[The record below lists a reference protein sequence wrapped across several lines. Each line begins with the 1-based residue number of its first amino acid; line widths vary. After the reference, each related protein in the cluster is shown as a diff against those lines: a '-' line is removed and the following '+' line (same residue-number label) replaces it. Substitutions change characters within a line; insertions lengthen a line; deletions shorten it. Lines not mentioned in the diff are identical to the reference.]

1 MIGITMP
8 NNINNTT
15 LARSVSL
22 YTEYIISTQQGNER
36 NKTTLHCTLPFAL
49 HYIYQHSF
57 PLRPKGL
64 NEIYIALLIVT

>member
-8 NNINNTT
+8 NNINNAT

-36 NKTTLHCTLPFAL
+36 NKTYFAL
-49 HYIYQHSF
+49 HFACRITLYISTFFSF
-57 PLRPKGL
+57 KTKG
-64 NEIYIALLIVT
+64 I